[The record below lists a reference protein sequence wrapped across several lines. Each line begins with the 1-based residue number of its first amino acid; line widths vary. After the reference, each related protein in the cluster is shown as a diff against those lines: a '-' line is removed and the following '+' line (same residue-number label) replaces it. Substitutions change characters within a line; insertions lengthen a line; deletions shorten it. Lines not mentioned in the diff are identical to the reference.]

1 MGDFLKKTETNFIES
16 SKELKKPVNLTVT
29 AMLLALSIVFKC
41 FENNGMAFL
50 GTNLIKIGFSVFPIA
65 VIAML
70 YGPVAA
76 GIAGGLNDIMG
87 YILAPVGGAYI
98 PGFTISMI
106 LLGVI
111 YGVAFYKKE
120 IKLTRIIITE
130 IIITLFINILL
141 GVTWFIVFYGMPLD
155 KALSIRG
162 IKEFIDL
169 PVSVAIN
176 FVIFKAIVKIPEI
189 RRIRRKQNTQNLKD
203 LAYKRV
209 DQTFSKVCLTGQNP
223 VADEINSV
231 EK

>member
-1 MGDFLKKTETNFIES
+1 MGTFFKKTGTKFAES
-16 SKELKKPVNLTVT
+16 SKALTKPVNLTVT
-29 AMLLALSIVFKC
+29 AMLLAVSIVLKV
-41 FENNGMAFL
+41 FENNGMAFI

-65 VIAML
+65 LIAML

-76 GIAGGLNDIMG
+76 GIAGGLNDVVG

-111 YGVAFYKKE
+111 YGIAFYKEE
-120 IKLTRIIITE
+120 IKLPRIIITE
-130 IIITLFINILL
+130 VIITLVINILL
-141 GVTWFIVFYGMPLD
+141 GVTWFVVFYGMPLD

-176 FVIFKAIVKIPEI
+176 YVIFKSVTKIPEI
-189 RRIRRKQNTQNLKD
+189 RRLK
-203 LAYKRV
+203 K
-209 DQTFSKVCLTGQNP
+209 
-223 VADEINSV
+223 
-231 EK
+231 

>member
-1 MGDFLKKTETNFIES
+1 MGQFFKKTGIKFSES
-16 SKELKKPVNLTVT
+16 SKALTKPLNLTVT
-29 AMLLALSIVFKC
+29 AMLLAVSIVLKC

-76 GIAGGLNDIMG
+76 GIAGGLNDVIG

-111 YGVAFYKKE
+111 YGVAFYKE
-120 IKLTRIIITE
+120 DIKLPRIIITE
-130 IIITLFINILL
+130 FIITLFINILL
-141 GVTWFIVFYGMPLD
+141 GVTWFIVFYGMPLE

-176 FVIFKAIVKIPEI
+176 FVIFKAIVKIPEVRSI
-189 RRIRRKQNTQNLKD
+189 RKKQN
-203 LAYKRV
+203 
-209 DQTFSKVCLTGQNP
+209 
-223 VADEINSV
+223 I
-231 EK
+231 

>member
-1 MGDFLKKTETNFIES
+1 MGQFFKKTGTKFTES
-16 SKELKKPVNLTVT
+16 SKALTKPVNLSVT
-29 AMLLALSIVFKC
+29 AMLLAVSIVLKC

-76 GIAGGLNDIMG
+76 GIAGGLNDVVG

-111 YGVAFYKKE
+111 YGVAFYKEE
-120 IKLTRIIITE
+120 IKLPRIIVAE
-130 IIITLFINILL
+130 VIITLFINIIL

-169 PVSVAIN
+169 PISVAIN
-176 FVIFKAIVKIPEI
+176 FIIFKAIVKIPEVRKI
-189 RRIRRKQNTQNLKD
+189 RKNQN
-203 LAYKRV
+203 
-209 DQTFSKVCLTGQNP
+209 
-223 VADEINSV
+223 I
-231 EK
+231 